1 MLKKLMMT
9 TALSG
14 LMIGAALAQ
23 STTPPSTTDMPA
35 AKPSTSTTTTTSPSG
50 TAPSGSMATGDAKFI
65 NSQSTDQWLSS
76 NFIGVDV
83 VGPDNEKIGDV
94 SDILFEKNGNVVAY
108 VVGVGGFL
116 GIGAKNV
123 ALAPSSFQVVPAN
136 ADRATTGA
144 GATANAD
151 DVKLKLNM
159 TKDQLKQ
166 AASFESK
173 RDQAAKTRAASQPSP
188 GGGMKPAPK

>member
-1 MLKKLMMT
+1 MLKKIMIT

-14 LMIGAALAQ
+14 LMVTGALAQ
-23 STTPPSTTDMPA
+23 ST
-35 AKPSTSTTTTTSPSG
+35 PSG
-50 TAPSGSMATGDAKFI
+50 TNEAEKAAASSPTMSTGDAKFI
-65 NSQSTDQWLSS
+65 NTQGPDHWLSS
-76 NFIGVDV
+76 YFIGTDV

-94 SDILFEKNGNVVAY
+94 SDILFDKNGSIVGY

-123 ALAPSSFQVVPAN
+123 ALAPSSFTPVPAN
-136 ADRATTGA
+136 ADRTTTGSATTA
-144 GATANAD
+144 SAD
-151 DVKLKLNM
+151 DIKLKLNM

-173 RDQAAKTRAASQPSP
+173 RDQDAKARAASQPAP
-188 GGGMKPAPK
+188 GGGGMKK

>member
-14 LMIGAALAQ
+14 AMIGAAAAQ
-23 STTPPSTTDMPA
+23 STMDQPSA
-35 AKPSTSTTTTTSPSG
+35 APRAN
-50 TAPSGSMATGDAKFI
+50 APMSGDAKLI
-65 NSQSTDQWLSS
+65 HSQSGDQWLSS

-94 SDILFEKNGNVVAY
+94 SDVLFEKNGNVVAY
-108 VVGVGGFL
+108 IVGVGGFL

-123 ALAPSSFQVVPAN
+123 ALAPSSFQVVPAH
-136 ADRATTGA
+136 AGTTGSA
-144 GATANAD
+144 SSVAPED
-151 DVKLKLNM
+151 IKLKLNM

-166 AASFESK
+166 AAAFEST
-173 RDQAAKTRAASQPSP
+173 RDREAKARPAAQPNQNR
-188 GGGMKPAPK
+188 PAPAPR